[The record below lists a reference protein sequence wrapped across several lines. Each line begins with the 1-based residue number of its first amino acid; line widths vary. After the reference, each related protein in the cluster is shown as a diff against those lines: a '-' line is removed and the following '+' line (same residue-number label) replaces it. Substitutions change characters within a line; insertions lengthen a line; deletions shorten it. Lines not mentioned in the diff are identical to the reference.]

1 MIPTFSSYSA
11 PEPSRKLAMLSLN
24 EASNGEHLR
33 LTIDLGDV
41 KAGSVY
47 KPIAE
52 NLYKILLDE
61 GFPEYK
67 IKLKGIGEFCFVDE
81 SNTTLLQII
90 GGLGK
95 EKQIDKLFEF
105 VNINTSL
112 DSEHNVIVVP
122 PVVEQIVSV
131 PIKGDTGT
139 TGDVGSKGDRGDR
152 GFIGARGETG
162 DTGPQGPQGPQ
173 GIPGE
178 RGTDGLQGQTGP
190 KGDQGDRG
198 DKGDVGN
205 IGPQGEKGEKGDP
218 GIQGL
223 VGSIGPTGNVGSS
236 GAKGERGEKGD
247 TGSDGTIGPKGETG
261 PQGIPGTQGKNGK
274 QGKAGVK
281 GDVGERGEKGDKGD
295 KGDPGEVG
303 VATAKYPL
311 KLNEK
316 ILSIEQQFLQD
327 IVTNATSKHSAQGGG
342 GGNLIVKH
350 EGRRLTSAAKSI
362 NFTGSAISSVS
373 TDGKNININV
383 VGGEGGSPTSNRFS
397 YTDEPPE
404 NPINGDRWFESDTGK
419 YFVYI
424 DDEDSSQWVQIVTST
439 GSSTPS
445 PITLPFVVS
454 AEINTD
460 NELILIYNNES
471 TLNVGVVE
479 GTPGPIGLTGA
490 KGDTG
495 STGATGATGVTGT
508 SVSNA
513 DVNTNGDLILTL
525 TDATVINVGNVV
537 GADGATGPTEDL
549 ISVFIDSTP
558 DDISI
563 GKKAHRLIPYDC
575 QALEWYIVA
584 GQTGS
589 IQFDVKKSTF
599 ANYPSTTSI
608 VGSDYPSLSGQFK
621 NSNTGITA
629 WSGMS
634 AGDMIDF
641 VINSNTDI
649 QSVGLF
655 IKIRRIT

>member
-1 MIPTFSSYSA
+1 MIPTFSSYNA

-81 SNTTLLQII
+81 SNTALLQII

-112 DSEHNVIVVP
+112 DSEHNVVVVP
-122 PVVEQIVSV
+122 PVVEQIISV
-131 PIKGDTGT
+131 PIKGDTGS

-223 VGSIGPTGNVGSS
+223 VGPIGPTGKVGT
-236 GAKGERGEKGD
+236 RGTK
-247 TGSDGTIGPKGETG
+247 
-261 PQGIPGTQGKNGK
+261 
-274 QGKAGVK
+274 
-281 GDVGERGEKGDKGD
+281 GERGEKGDKGSDGATGPKGETGSQGIPGPKGSDGQIGSIGPVGANGAPGPIGAKGDVGDRGD
-295 KGDPGEVG
+295 KGEPGV
-303 VATAKYPL
+303 VSATFPL
-311 KLNEK
+311 KIEK
-316 ILSIEQQFLQD
+316 QNVSIETKYLND
-327 IVTNATSKHSAQGGG
+327 LVSHVSKHSAQGGG

-350 EGRRLTSAAKSI
+350 EGTRLSSAAKSI
-362 NFTGSAISSVS
+362 NFTGTGISSVS
-373 TDGKNININV
+373 SDGKNINIDIS
-383 VGGEGGSPTSNRFS
+383 GGGTTVANRFT
-397 YTDEPPE
+397 YAPVPPE
-404 NPINGDRWFESDTGK
+404 GAINGDRWFHSLTGR

-424 DDEDSSQWVQIVTST
+424 DDGDSSQWVEISVVPSMNLSPIYSTTIVNTSSYQASSLDYYIGVNYAGIVTVILP
-439 GSSTPS
+439 STPS
-445 PITLPFVVS
+445 TGETLTVKDES
-454 AEINTD
+454 GQAGYANRYIEILPGNTD
-460 NELILIYNNES
+460 
-471 TLNVGVVE
+471 
-479 GTPGPIGLTGA
+479 
-490 KGDTG
+490 
-495 STGATGATGVTGT
+495 
-508 SVSNA
+508 
-513 DVNTNGDLILTL
+513 
-525 TDATVINVGNVV
+525 
-537 GADGATGPTEDL
+537 
-549 ISVFIDSTP
+549 
-558 DDISI
+558 
-563 GKKAHRLIPYDC
+563 
-575 QALEWYIVA
+575 
-584 GQTGS
+584 
-589 IQFDVKKSTF
+589 
-599 ANYPSTTSI
+599 
-608 VGSDYPSLSGQFK
+608 
-621 NSNTGITA
+621 
-629 WSGMS
+629 
-634 AGDMIDF
+634 DMIDNEESA
-641 VINSNTDI
+641 ILNISNGAL
-649 QSVGLF
+649 QF
-655 IKIRRIT
+655 IYRDGWRII